1 MSQIVEE
8 AKAEYS
14 RAQGRLIKA
23 LERTQADK
31 LNWSPSSTARTP
43 IQLAAH
49 AAMGTSG
56 ICSMLKGEPF
66 PFASMLDMDAKLRE
80 MEKQY
85 TNVDQVKALIDT
97 NSTAYFT
104 WLDTLTDEQVAGT
117 AQLPMGAFP
126 MAGAITFAADHVR
139 GHVSQIEYIQTIY
152 GDHDSGF

>member
-8 AKAEYS
+8 AKAEYG
-14 RAQGRLIKA
+14 RAQVRLIKA
-23 LERTQADK
+23 LERTKEDK

-43 IQLAAH
+43 IQIAAH

-56 ICSMLKGEPF
+56 ISGMLKGEPF
-66 PFASMLDMDAKLRE
+66 PFASMADMDAKLRE

-85 TNVDQVKALIDT
+85 TTVDQVKALLET
-97 NSTAYFT
+97 NSNAYLT
-104 WLDTLTDEQVAGT
+104 WLDSLTDEQVAST

-126 MAGAITFAADHVR
+126 MAGAITFAADHIR

-152 GDHDSGF
+152 GDHDWGF